1 VPLLVCTMSN
11 LVTSDRADHDD
22 DNPGVDIEKFTPCA
36 SEVLH
41 LTMTLFYIASF

>member
-1 VPLLVCTMSN
+1 MSN

-22 DNPGVDIEKFTPCA
+22 DDPGVEIEKFTPCA

-41 LTMTLFYIASF
+41 LGMTFFNTVSF